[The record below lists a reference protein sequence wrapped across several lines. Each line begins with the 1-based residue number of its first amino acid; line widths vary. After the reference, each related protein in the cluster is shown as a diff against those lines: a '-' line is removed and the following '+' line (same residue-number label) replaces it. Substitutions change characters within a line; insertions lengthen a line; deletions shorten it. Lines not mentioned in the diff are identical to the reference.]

1 MIGFLDASHLIQ
13 NRLFRRLSWVSQY
26 QKGKIRLDLNEARD
40 DWVFGCSGISLT
52 VSELSKVLR
61 PTRYKIGYFGDV
73 FPSQFLGSVLNS
85 YVNNLHLAADR

>member
-1 MIGFLDASHLIQ
+1 MCVCVCV
-13 NRLFRRLSWVSQY
+13 WVSQY